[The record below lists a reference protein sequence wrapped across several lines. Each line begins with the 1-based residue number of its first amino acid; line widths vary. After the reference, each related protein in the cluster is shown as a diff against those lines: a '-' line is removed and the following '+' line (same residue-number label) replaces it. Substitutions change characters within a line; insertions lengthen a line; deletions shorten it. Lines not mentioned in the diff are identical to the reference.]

1 MSIVDDILASYLRP
15 RQVISRKLA
24 DGPREDRAL
33 ATVMGACALTF
44 VAQWPSLSRAATLD
58 PSVPLQARMGAALLA
73 SVFLLPLILYAVALI
88 SHGVA
93 RALGGK
99 GTGFASRMA
108 LFWAMLAIA
117 PLMLLHGLTRG
128 FLGEG
133 MQANVLGAV
142 VLAAFLWMWLS
153 MLVQA
158 HKAPR

>member
-1 MSIVDDILASYLRP
+1 MSIVDDILASYRRP
-15 RQVISRKLA
+15 RAVIAGKLA

-33 ATVMGACALTF
+33 ATVMGACALIF

-73 SVFLLPLILYAVALI
+73 TVFLLPLILYALALV

-99 GTGFASRMA
+99 GSAFGSRMA
-108 LFWAMLAIA
+108 LFWAMLAMA

-128 FLGEG
+128 FLGDG
-133 MQANVLGAV
+133 LQANVLGGL
-142 VLAAFLWMWLS
+142 VLLVFLWMWLS

-158 HKAPR
+158 HKGA

>member
-1 MSIVDDILASYLRP
+1 MSIVDDILASYRRP
-15 RQVISRKLA
+15 KAVIARKLA

-33 ATVMGACALTF
+33 ATVMGACAMAF

-73 SVFLLPLILYAVALI
+73 SVFLLPLILYALALI
-88 SHGVA
+88 SHGIA

-99 GTGFASRMA
+99 GTGFGSRMA

-128 FLGEG
+128 FLGDG
-133 MQANVLGAV
+133 LQATALGLL
-142 VLAAFLWMWLS
+142 VLAVFVWMWLS

-158 HKAPR
+158 HRGA

>member
-1 MSIVDDILASYLRP
+1 MAIVDDILASYRRP
-15 RQVISRKLA
+15 RAVIARKLA

-33 ATVMGACALTF
+33 ATVMGASALIF

-73 SVFLLPLILYAVALI
+73 SIFLLPLILYALALV

-93 RALGGK
+93 RVLGGK
-99 GTGFASRMA
+99 GSAFGSRMA

-128 FLGEG
+128 FLGDG
-133 MQANVLGAV
+133 LQANALGAV
-142 VLAAFLWMWLS
+142 VLVAFLWMWIS

-158 HKAPR
+158 HKGA